1 MAKVQR
7 RQLPDVGMLFLNLT
21 VRREH
26 LVSDSLNEVSFFVSG
41 TFSGASGSVVLCQ
54 YSLVL
59 ILYFIVPDFGYY
71 TPGTHVTKHL
81 KPKIFIRSIFKKFLD
96 LICLNEHVFLRLL

>member
-26 LVSDSLNEVSFFVSG
+26 LVSDSLNEVSFFLRDYFWVCRQC
-41 TFSGASGSVVLCQ
+41 GSQSQYPQVL
-54 YSLVL
+54 S
-59 ILYFIVPDFGYY
+59 
-71 TPGTHVTKHL
+71 
-81 KPKIFIRSIFKKFLD
+81 FLGLPTCD
-96 LICLNEHVFLRLL
+96 

>member
-26 LVSDSLNEVSFFVSG
+26 LVSDSLNEV
-41 TFSGASGSVVLCQ
+41 
-54 YSLVL
+54 
-59 ILYFIVPDFGYY
+59 
-71 TPGTHVTKHL
+71 
-81 KPKIFIRSIFKKFLD
+81 
-96 LICLNEHVFLRLL
+96 LNH